1 MTNQIDGTSDQRHT
15 HPRTRPHRQ
24 TRTPTL
30 TTQRTNVQPSV
41 RMTTTNLLRLSR
53 PNQTKQN
60 KKRNPTTK
68 DDDTNSISTTKGSLP
83 FDTLCGPSFPPS
95 LGLPLTHTQTCDIGI
110 VDARPCLC
118 RCLHKSNHNTRFLC
132 HTHVIV
138 SECSPKAAVSSH
150 QQQQPL

>member
-53 PNQTKQN
+53 PNQHATEQN
-60 KKRNPTTK
+60 ATTE
-68 DDDTNSISTTKGSLP
+68 DDDTNTVSTTKGSLP
-83 FDTLCGPSFPPS
+83 FGALCGPSFPPS
-95 LGLPLTHTQTCDIGI
+95 LGLPLTLTHTS
-110 VDARPCLC
+110 L
-118 RCLHKSNHNTRFLC
+118 
-132 HTHVIV
+132 
-138 SECSPKAAVSSH
+138 
-150 QQQQPL
+150 